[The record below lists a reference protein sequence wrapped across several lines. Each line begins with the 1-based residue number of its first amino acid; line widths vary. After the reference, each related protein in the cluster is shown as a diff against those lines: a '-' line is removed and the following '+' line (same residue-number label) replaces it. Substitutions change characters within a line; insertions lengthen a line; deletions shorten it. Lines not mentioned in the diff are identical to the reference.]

1 MTASCL
7 VCSEPEVEVFL
18 DLGSTALANK
28 FPSAEDLNR
37 PEPRFPLRVGFC
49 RGCGHVQLVERVP
62 PAAMFT
68 DYLYVSSASDTLRAH
83 FDDLA
88 ATLTARHLLGAR
100 SAERGGASPRSEL
113 PGEDGMGRNAEPARS
128 FGALADG
135 GLVVDIGCNDASLLC
150 CFRDRGARTLGVDPA
165 ENLAEFSRETGIE
178 RYRGFFGADT
188 AGEIAD
194 RWGRAALVTATN
206 TFPHIPDLGGFVA
219 GLDAVLA
226 PGGAFVLE
234 AHYLV
239 DLLDQL
245 AFDTVYHEHVSYWA
259 LGPMMRLFEDHG
271 MEIVR
276 AERLP
281 IHHGQL
287 RATVMRRGEGEVDGS
302 VAEVLAAERQLGI
315 DRFDTWRTFAGRV
328 GRLKAEVMDCL
339 GGLKAEGRRLAG
351 YGAPAK
357 GSTLLEFFG
366 VGPGTLDFIAD
377 RSPLKQGRYTPGSH
391 IPIVAPARLLEE
403 PSPDHVLLLAW
414 NFEEEIL
421 AQQAE
426 FRRRGGRFIL
436 PVPIVR
442 IV

>member
-1 MTASCL
+1 MGSCL
-7 VCSEPEVEVFL
+7 VCSEPGVETFL

-28 FPSAEDLNR
+28 FPSAGDLSR

-49 RGCGHVQLVERVP
+49 HGCGHVQLVERVP

-88 ATLTARHLLGAR
+88 ATLTSRHG
-100 SAERGGASPRSEL
+100 
-113 PGEDGMGRNAEPARS
+113 
-128 FGALADG
+128 LADG
-135 GLVVDIGCNDASLLC
+135 GLVIDIGCNDASLLC

-165 ENLAEFSRETGIE
+165 ENLAEYSRDTGIE

-188 AGEIAD
+188 AGEIAE

-206 TFPHIPDLGGFVA
+206 TFPHVPDLSGFVS
-219 GLDAVLA
+219 GLDEVLA
-226 PGGAFVLE
+226 LGGAFVLE

-259 LGPMMRLFEDHG
+259 LGPMVRLFEDHG
-271 MEIVR
+271 LEVVR

-287 RATVMRRGEGEVDGS
+287 RATVMRRGEGEVDRS
-302 VAEVLAAERQLGI
+302 VVEVLAAETQLGI
-315 DRFDTWRTFAGRV
+315 DRFDTWLAFAGRV
-328 GRLKAEVMDCL
+328 GRLKREVMDCL
-339 GGLKAEGRRLAG
+339 NGLKADGNRLAG

-366 VGPGTLDFIAD
+366 VGPELLDFIAD

-391 IPIVAPARLLEE
+391 IPIVAPERLLQE
-403 PSPDHVLLLAW
+403 PSADHVLLLAW
-414 NFEEEIL
+414 NFEDEIL

-436 PVPIVR
+436 PVPEVR

>member
-1 MTASCL
+1 MASCL
-7 VCSEPEVEVFL
+7 VCAQPSVEPFL

-28 FPSAEDLNR
+28 FPSVADLSR

-49 RGCGHVQLVERVP
+49 HGCGHVQLVDRVP
-62 PAAMFT
+62 PEAMFT
-68 DYLYVSSASDTLRAH
+68 DYLYVSSASDTLCAH

-88 ATLTARHLLGAR
+88 ATLTARHG
-100 SAERGGASPRSEL
+100 
-113 PGEDGMGRNAEPARS
+113 
-128 FGALADG
+128 LADG
-135 GLVVDIGCNDASLLC
+135 GLVIDIGCNDASLLS

-165 ENLAEFSRETGIE
+165 ENLAEYSRDTGIE

-206 TFPHIPDLGGFVA
+206 TFPHIPDLAGFVA

-259 LGPMMRLFEDHG
+259 LGPMTRLFEGHG
-271 MEIVR
+271 MEVVR

-287 RATVMRRGEGEVDGS
+287 RATVMRRGEGDVNASVD
-302 VAEVLAAERQLGI
+302 EILAAERQLGI
-315 DRFDTWRTFAGRV
+315 DRLETWSGFAARV
-328 GRLKAEVMDCL
+328 DRLKTEVVNCL
-339 GGLKAEGRRLAG
+339 RGLKADGRRLAG

-366 VGPGTLDFIAD
+366 VGPELLDFIAD

-391 IPIVAPARLLEE
+391 IPIVAPERLIEE

-414 NFEEEIL
+414 NFEDEIL

-426 FRRRGGRFIL
+426 FRRRGGGFIL
-436 PVPIVR
+436 PVPEVR

>member
-1 MTASCL
+1 MTKPSTANCL
-7 VCSEPEVEVFL
+7 VCAQPAVDVFL

-28 FPSAEDLNR
+28 FPSADDLNQ

-49 RGCGHVQLVERVP
+49 RGCGHVQLTEFVP

-83 FDDLA
+83 FADLA
-88 ATLTARHLLGAR
+88 ATLTSRHG
-100 SAERGGASPRSEL
+100 
-113 PGEDGMGRNAEPARS
+113 
-128 FGALADG
+128 LADG
-135 GLVVDIGCNDASLLC
+135 RLVIDIGCNDASLLC
-150 CFRDRGARTLGVDPA
+150 CFRDRGASTLGVDPA

-178 RYRGFFGADT
+178 RYQGFFGADS
-188 AGEIAD
+188 AAEIAA
-194 RWGRAALVTATN
+194 RWGRAKLITATN
-206 TFPHIPDLGGFVA
+206 TFPHIPDLSGFVA
-219 GLDAVLA
+219 GLDTALA

-259 LGPMMRLFEDHG
+259 LGPMIRLFEDHG
-271 MEIVR
+271 MEVVR

-287 RATVMRRGEGEVDGS
+287 RVTVRRRGEGEVDAS
-302 VAEVLAAERQLGI
+302 VAEVLAAERELGI
-315 DRFDTWRTFAGRV
+315 DRFETWSAFAGRV
-328 GRLKAEVMDCL
+328 DRLKTEVVDCL
-339 GGLKAEGRRLAG
+339 RGLKADGRRLAG

-366 VGPGTLDFIAD
+366 VGPDLLDFIAD

-391 IPIVAPARLLEE
+391 IPIVAPEALLED
-403 PSPDHVLLLAW
+403 PAPDHVLLLAW
-414 NFEEEIL
+414 NFEDEIL

-426 FRRRGGRFIL
+426 FRRRGGKFIL
-436 PVPIVR
+436 PVPEVR

>member
-1 MTASCL
+1 MADSAANCL
-7 VCSEPEVEVFL
+7 VCDQPTVEEFL

-28 FPSAEDLNR
+28 FPSAEELGQ

-49 RGCGHVQLVERVP
+49 HGCGHVQLTEHVP

-68 DYLYVSSASDTLRAH
+68 DYLYISSASDTLRAH

-88 ATLTARHLLGAR
+88 ATLASRHG
-100 SAERGGASPRSEL
+100 
-113 PGEDGMGRNAEPARS
+113 
-128 FGALADG
+128 LADG
-135 GLVVDIGCNDASLLC
+135 SLVIDIGCNDASLLC
-150 CFRDRGARTLGVDPA
+150 CFRDRGAATLGVDPA
-165 ENLAEFSRETGIE
+165 ENLAEFSRGTGIE
-178 RYRGFFGADT
+178 RYQGFFGAES
-188 AGEIAD
+188 AAEIAA
-194 RWGRAALVTATN
+194 RWGRAALITATN
-206 TFPHIPDLGGFVA
+206 TFPHIPDLAGFVA
-219 GLDAVLA
+219 GLDTALA

-259 LGPMMRLFEDHG
+259 LGPMIRLFEGHG
-271 MEIVR
+271 MEVVR

-287 RATVMRRGEGEVDGS
+287 RVTVRHRGEGEIHDS
-302 VAEVLAAERQLGI
+302 VAEVLAAERELGI
-315 DRFDTWRTFAGRV
+315 DRFETWSAFAGGV
-328 GRLKAEVMDCL
+328 DRLKTEVVDCL
-339 GGLKAEGRRLAG
+339 RGLKADGRRLAG

-366 VGPGTLDFIAD
+366 VGPDLLDFIVD

-391 IPIVAPARLLEE
+391 IPIVAPDALLAD

-414 NFEEEIL
+414 NFEDEIL
-421 AQQAE
+421 KQQAE
-426 FRRRGGRFIL
+426 FRRRGGKFIL
-436 PVPIVR
+436 PVPEVR

>member
-1 MTASCL
+1 VTASCL

-28 FPSAEDLNR
+28 FPSAEDLSS

-49 RGCGHVQLVERVP
+49 HACGHVQLVERVP

-88 ATLTARHLLGAR
+88 ATLTARHGLV
-100 SAERGGASPRSEL
+100 
-113 PGEDGMGRNAEPARS
+113 
-128 FGALADG
+128 DG
-135 GLVVDIGCNDASLLC
+135 GLVIDIGCNDASLLC

-165 ENLAEFSRETGIE
+165 ENLAEFSSDTGIE

-194 RWGRAALVTATN
+194 RRGRAALITATN
-206 TFPHIPDLGGFVA
+206 TFPHIPDLSGFVS
-219 GLDAVLA
+219 GLDEVLA
-226 PGGAFVLE
+226 PGGAFVVE

-259 LGPMMRLFEDHG
+259 LGPMTRLFENHG
-271 MEIVR
+271 MEVVR

-287 RATVMRRGEGEVDGS
+287 RATVMRRGEGEVERS
-302 VAEVLAAERQLGI
+302 VDEVLAAEKQLGI
-315 DRFDTWRTFAGRV
+315 DRFDTWRAFAERV
-328 GRLKAEVMDCL
+328 GRLKTEVVDCL
-339 GGLKAEGRRLAG
+339 NGLKAEGRRLAG

-366 VGPGTLDFIAD
+366 VGPATLDFIAD

-391 IPIVAPARLLEE
+391 IPIVAPERLLEE
-403 PSPDHVLLLAW
+403 PSADHVLLLAW

-436 PVPIVR
+436 PVPEVR

>member
-1 MTASCL
+1 MASCL
-7 VCSEPEVEVFL
+7 VCARSQVDEFL

-28 FPSAEDLNR
+28 FPTADDLNQ

-49 RGCGHVQLVERVP
+49 RGCGHVQLTELVP

-88 ATLTARHLLGAR
+88 ATLASRHG
-100 SAERGGASPRSEL
+100 
-113 PGEDGMGRNAEPARS
+113 
-128 FGALADG
+128 LADG
-135 GLVVDIGCNDASLLC
+135 GLVIDIGCNDASLLC
-150 CFRDRGARTLGVDPA
+150 CFRDRGAATLGVDPA
-165 ENLAEFSRETGIE
+165 ENLAEFSRGTGIE
-178 RYRGFFGADT
+178 RYQGFFGADS
-188 AGEIAD
+188 AAEIAAQ
-194 RWGRAALVTATN
+194 WGRAALITATN
-206 TFPHIPDLGGFVA
+206 TFPHIPDLSGFVA
-219 GLDAVLA
+219 GLDTALA

-239 DLLDQL
+239 DLLAQL

-259 LGPMMRLFEDHG
+259 LGPMIRLFENHG
-271 MEIVR
+271 MEVVR

-287 RATVMRRGEGEVDGS
+287 RATVMRRGEGDVDDS
-302 VAEVLAAERQLGI
+302 VAEVLAAERELGI
-315 DRFDTWRTFAGRV
+315 DRFETWSAFAARV
-328 GRLKAEVMDCL
+328 DRLKTDVVDCL
-339 GGLKAEGRRLAG
+339 RGLKAEGRRLAG

-366 VGPGTLDFIAD
+366 VGPDLLDFIAD
-377 RSPLKQGRYTPGSH
+377 RSALKQGRYTPGSH
-391 IPIVAPARLLEE
+391 IPIVAPEALLEE
-403 PSPDHVLLLAW
+403 PAPDHVLLLAW
-414 NFEEEIL
+414 NFEDEIL

-426 FRRRGGRFIL
+426 FRRRGGKFVL
-436 PVPIVR
+436 PVPEVR

>member
-1 MTASCL
+1 MTSPSAATCL
-7 VCSEPEVEVFL
+7 VCAGSQVDEFL

-28 FPSAEDLNR
+28 FPTADDLNQ

-49 RGCGHVQLVERVP
+49 RGCGHVQLTKLVP

-83 FDDLA
+83 FADLA
-88 ATLTARHLLGAR
+88 ATLTSRHG
-100 SAERGGASPRSEL
+100 
-113 PGEDGMGRNAEPARS
+113 
-128 FGALADG
+128 LADG
-135 GLVVDIGCNDASLLC
+135 GLVIDIGCNDASLLC
-150 CFRDRGARTLGVDPA
+150 CFRDRGASTLGVDPA

-178 RYRGFFGADT
+178 RYQGFFGADS
-188 AGEIAD
+188 AAEIAA
-194 RWGRAALVTATN
+194 RWGRAALITATN
-206 TFPHIPDLGGFVA
+206 TFPHIPDLAGFVA
-219 GLDAVLA
+219 GLDTALA

-271 MEIVR
+271 MEVVR

-287 RATVMRRGEGEVDGS
+287 RVTVRRRGEGEVHGS
-302 VAEVLAAERQLGI
+302 VAEVLAAERELGM
-315 DRFDTWRTFAGRV
+315 DRFETWSAFAARV
-328 GRLKAEVMDCL
+328 DRLKTEVVDCL
-339 GGLKAEGRRLAG
+339 RGLKADGRRLAG

-366 VGPGTLDFIAD
+366 VGPDLLDFIAD

-391 IPIVAPARLLEE
+391 IPIVAPEALLED
-403 PSPDHVLLLAW
+403 PAPDHVLLLAW
-414 NFEEEIL
+414 NFEDEIL

-426 FRRRGGRFIL
+426 FRRRGGKFIL
-436 PVPIVR
+436 PVPEVR

>member
-1 MTASCL
+1 MPVPSPVPCATAQRTTAVDTPSCL
-7 VCSEPEVEVFL
+7 VCAGSQVDEFL

-28 FPSAEDLNR
+28 FPTADDLNQ

-49 RGCGHVQLVERVP
+49 RGCGHVQLTELVP

-83 FDDLA
+83 FADLA
-88 ATLTARHLLGAR
+88 ATLTSRHG
-100 SAERGGASPRSEL
+100 
-113 PGEDGMGRNAEPARS
+113 
-128 FGALADG
+128 LADG
-135 GLVVDIGCNDASLLC
+135 GLVIDIGCNDASLLC
-150 CFRDRGARTLGVDPA
+150 CFRDRGASTLGVDPA

-178 RYRGFFGADT
+178 RYQGFFGADS
-188 AGEIAD
+188 AAEIAA
-194 RWGRAALVTATN
+194 RWGRAALITATN
-206 TFPHIPDLGGFVA
+206 TFPHIPDLAGFVA
-219 GLDAVLA
+219 GLDTALA

-271 MEIVR
+271 MEVVR

-287 RATVMRRGEGEVDGS
+287 RVTVRRRGEGEVHGS
-302 VAEVLAAERQLGI
+302 VAEVLAAERELGM
-315 DRFDTWRTFAGRV
+315 DRFETWSAFAARV
-328 GRLKAEVMDCL
+328 DRLKTEVVDCL
-339 GGLKAEGRRLAG
+339 RGLKADGRRLAG

-366 VGPGTLDFIAD
+366 VGPDLLDFIAD

-391 IPIVAPARLLEE
+391 IPIVAPEALLED
-403 PSPDHVLLLAW
+403 PAPDHVLLLAW
-414 NFEEEIL
+414 NFEDEIL

-426 FRRRGGRFIL
+426 FRRRGGKFIL
-436 PVPIVR
+436 PVPEVR

>member
-1 MTASCL
+1 MGDCI
-7 VCSEPEVEVFL
+7 VCAGPDVESFL

-28 FPSAEDLNR
+28 FPSAEDLIR
-37 PEPRFPLRVGFC
+37 PEPRFPLCVGFC
-49 RGCGHVQLVERVP
+49 HGCGHVQLVERVP
-62 PAAMFT
+62 PEAMFT
-68 DYLYVSSASDTLRAH
+68 DYLYVSSASDTLRGH

-88 ATLTARHLLGAR
+88 GTLTARHG
-100 SAERGGASPRSEL
+100 
-113 PGEDGMGRNAEPARS
+113 
-128 FGALADG
+128 LADG

-165 ENLAEFSRETGIE
+165 ENLAEFSRDTGIE

-206 TFPHIPDLGGFVA
+206 TFPHIPDLSGFVA

-271 MEIVR
+271 MEVVR

-287 RATVMRRGEGEVDGS
+287 RATVMRRGEGEVDRS
-302 VAEVLAAERQLGI
+302 VDEVLAAERQLGI
-315 DRFDTWRTFAGRV
+315 DCVDTWRAFAGRV

-339 GGLKAEGRRLAG
+339 NGLKADGGRLAG

-366 VGPGTLDFIAD
+366 VGPDLLDFIAD

-391 IPIVAPARLLEE
+391 IPIVAPERLLEE
-403 PSPDHVLLLAW
+403 PSLDHVLLLAW

-436 PVPIVR
+436 PVPEVR
-442 IV
+442 VV

>member
-1 MTASCL
+1 MGSCL
-7 VCSEPEVEVFL
+7 VCSGPDVETFL
-18 DLGSTALANK
+18 DLGSTALANR
-28 FPSAEDLNR
+28 FPSAEDLSR

-49 RGCGHVQLVERVP
+49 HGCGHVQLVERVP
-62 PAAMFT
+62 PEAMFT

-88 ATLTARHLLGAR
+88 ATLTARHG
-100 SAERGGASPRSEL
+100 
-113 PGEDGMGRNAEPARS
+113 
-128 FGALADG
+128 LADG
-135 GLVVDIGCNDASLLC
+135 GLVIDIGCNDASLLC

-165 ENLAEFSRETGIE
+165 ENLAEYSRDTGIE

-188 AGEIAD
+188 AGEIAE
-194 RWGRAALVTATN
+194 RRGRAALVTATN
-206 TFPHIPDLGGFVA
+206 TFPHIPDLSGFVS

-234 AHYLV
+234 VHYLV

-259 LGPMMRLFEDHG
+259 LGPMMRLFADHG
-271 MEIVR
+271 MEVVR

-287 RATVMRRGEGEVDGS
+287 RATVMRRGEGQVDRS
-302 VAEVLAAERQLGI
+302 VDEVLAAERKLGI
-315 DRFDTWRTFAGRV
+315 DRVDTWRAFAGRV
-328 GRLKAEVMDCL
+328 DRLKAEVMACL
-339 GGLKAEGRRLAG
+339 NGLKADGSRLAG

-366 VGPGTLDFIAD
+366 VGPDLLDFIAD

-391 IPIVAPARLLEE
+391 VLIVAPERLLED

-421 AQQAE
+421 GQQAE

-436 PVPIVR
+436 PVPEVR

>member
-1 MTASCL
+1 MASCL
-7 VCSEPEVEVFL
+7 LCAACEVETFL

-28 FPSAEDLNR
+28 FPSAEGLSR

-49 RGCGHVQLVERVP
+49 HACGHVQLVERVP

-88 ATLTARHLLGAR
+88 ATLTARH
-100 SAERGGASPRSEL
+100 
-113 PGEDGMGRNAEPARS
+113 D
-128 FGALADG
+128 LADG
-135 GLVVDIGCNDASLLC
+135 GLVIDIGCNDASLLC

-188 AGEIAD
+188 AGEIAE
-194 RWGRAALVTATN
+194 RWGPAALITATN
-206 TFPHIPDLGGFVA
+206 TFPHIPDLRGFVA

-276 AERLP
+276 AEGLP

-315 DRFDTWRTFAGRV
+315 DRFDTWRAFAGRV

-339 GGLKAEGRRLAG
+339 SGLKADGRRLAG

-366 VGPGTLDFIAD
+366 VGPDLLEFVAD

-391 IPIVAPARLLEE
+391 IPIVAPERLLEE

-436 PVPIVR
+436 PVPEVR

>member
-1 MTASCL
+1 MPVPSPVPCATAQRTTAVDTPSCL
-7 VCSEPEVEVFL
+7 VCAGSQVDEFL

-28 FPSAEDLNR
+28 FPTADDLNQ

-49 RGCGHVQLVERVP
+49 RGCGHVQLTELVP

-83 FDDLA
+83 FADLA
-88 ATLTARHLLGAR
+88 ATLTSRHG
-100 SAERGGASPRSEL
+100 
-113 PGEDGMGRNAEPARS
+113 
-128 FGALADG
+128 LADG
-135 GLVVDIGCNDASLLC
+135 GLVIDIGCNDASLLC
-150 CFRDRGARTLGVDPA
+150 CFRDRGASTLGVDPA

-178 RYRGFFGADT
+178 RYQGFFGADS
-188 AGEIAD
+188 AAEIVA
-194 RWGRAALVTATN
+194 RWGRAALITATN
-206 TFPHIPDLGGFVA
+206 TFPHIPDLAGFVA
-219 GLDAVLA
+219 GLDSALA
-226 PGGAFVLE
+226 PGGALVLE

-271 MEIVR
+271 MEVVR

-287 RATVMRRGEGEVDGS
+287 RVTLRRRGEGGVDDS
-302 VAEVLAAERQLGI
+302 VAEVLAAERELGI
-315 DRFDTWRTFAGRV
+315 DRFETWSAFAARV
-328 GRLKAEVMDCL
+328 DRLKTEVVDCL
-339 GGLKAEGRRLAG
+339 RGLKAAGRRLAG

-366 VGPGTLDFIAD
+366 VGPDLLDFIAD

-391 IPIVAPARLLEE
+391 IPIVAPEALLED
-403 PSPDHVLLLAW
+403 PAPDHVLLLAW
-414 NFEEEIL
+414 NFEDEIL

-426 FRRRGGRFIL
+426 FRRRGGKFIL
-436 PVPIVR
+436 PVPEVR

>member
-1 MTASCL
+1 MTADCL
-7 VCSEPEVEVFL
+7 VCAAREVETFL
-18 DLGSTALANK
+18 DLGATALANK
-28 FPSAEDLNR
+28 FPNAEDLSR

-49 RGCGHVQLVERVP
+49 HGCGHVQLVDRVP
-62 PAAMFT
+62 PEAMFT

-83 FDDLA
+83 FADLA
-88 ATLTARHLLGAR
+88 ATLTVRHG
-100 SAERGGASPRSEL
+100 
-113 PGEDGMGRNAEPARS
+113 
-128 FGALADG
+128 LADG
-135 GLVVDIGCNDASLLC
+135 GLVIDIGCNDASLLC
-150 CFRDRGARTLGVDPA
+150 CFRDRGGRTLGVDPA
-165 ENLAEFSRETGIE
+165 ENLAEFSRDTGIE
-178 RYRGFFGADT
+178 RYQGFFGVDT

-194 RWGRAALVTATN
+194 RWGRAALITATN
-206 TFPHIPDLGGFVA
+206 TFPHIPDLSGFVA
-219 GLDAVLA
+219 GLDTALA
-226 PGGAFVLE
+226 SGGAFVLE

-271 MEIVR
+271 MEVVR

-287 RATVMRRGEGEVDGS
+287 RATVMRRGEGEVDAS
-302 VAEVLAAERQLGI
+302 VAEVLAAERALGI
-315 DRFDTWRTFAGRV
+315 DRFATWRAFAERV
-328 GRLKAEVMDCL
+328 DTLKTEVMDCL
-339 GGLKAEGRRLAG
+339 EGLKADGRRLAG

-366 VGPGTLDFIAD
+366 VGPDLLDFIAD

-391 IPIVAPARLLEE
+391 IPILAPERLLDE
-403 PSPDHVLLLAW
+403 PAPDHVLLLAW

-436 PVPIVR
+436 PVPEVR

>member
-1 MTASCL
+1 MASCL
-7 VCSEPEVEVFL
+7 VCAEPSVETFL

-28 FPSAEDLNR
+28 FPAGEDLGR

-49 RGCGHVQLVERVP
+49 HGCGHVQLVERVP
-62 PAAMFT
+62 PEAMFT

-88 ATLTARHLLGAR
+88 ETLTSRHGLT
-100 SAERGGASPRSEL
+100 
-113 PGEDGMGRNAEPARS
+113 
-128 FGALADG
+128 DG
-135 GLVVDIGCNDASLLC
+135 GLVIDIGCNDASLLR
-150 CFRDRGARTLGVDPA
+150 CFRERGATTLGVDPA
-165 ENLAEFSRETGIE
+165 ENLAEFSRDTGIE

-194 RWGRAALVTATN
+194 RRGPAALVTATN
-206 TFPHIPDLGGFVA
+206 TFPHIPDLPGFVS
-219 GLDAVLA
+219 GLDAILA

-271 MEIVR
+271 MEVVR

-287 RATVMRRGEGEVDGS
+287 RATVMRRGEGEVDRS
-302 VAEVLAAERQLGI
+302 VDEVLAAERQLGI
-315 DRFDTWRTFAGRV
+315 DRFETWSGFAARV
-328 GRLKAEVMDCL
+328 DRLKTEVVNCL
-339 GGLKAEGRRLAG
+339 RGLKADGRRLAG

-357 GSTLLEFFG
+357 GSTLLEYFG
-366 VGPGTLDFIAD
+366 VGPDLLDFIAD

-391 IPIVAPARLLEE
+391 IPIVAPERLLEE

-414 NFEEEIL
+414 NFEDEIL

-436 PVPIVR
+436 PVPEIR

>member
-1 MTASCL
+1 MTAACL
-7 VCSEPEVEVFL
+7 VCAAASVETFL

-28 FPSAEDLNR
+28 FPSAEDLSR

-88 ATLTARHLLGAR
+88 ATLTARHG
-100 SAERGGASPRSEL
+100 
-113 PGEDGMGRNAEPARS
+113 
-128 FGALADG
+128 LADG
-135 GLVVDIGCNDASLLC
+135 GLVVDIGCNDASLLR
-150 CFRDRGARTLGVDPA
+150 CFRERGARTLGVDPA
-165 ENLAEFSRETGIE
+165 ENLAELGCDTGIA

-194 RWGRAALVTATN
+194 RRGLARLVTATN
-206 TFPHIPDLGGFVA
+206 TFPHIPDLSGFVA

-239 DLLDQL
+239 DLLDRL

-259 LGPMMRLFEDHG
+259 LGPMTRLFRDHG
-271 MEIVR
+271 MEVVR

-287 RATVMRRGEGEVDGS
+287 RATVMRRGEGEVDRS
-302 VAEVLAAERQLGI
+302 VDEILAVERRLGI
-315 DRFDTWRTFAGRV
+315 DRLDAWNAFAGRV

-339 GGLKAEGRRLAG
+339 HGLKAAGGRLAG

-366 VGPGTLDFIAD
+366 VGPELLDFIAD

-391 IPIVAPARLLEE
+391 IPIVAPERLLEV
-403 PSPDHVLLLAW
+403 PFPDHVLLLAW

-426 FRRRGGRFIL
+426 FRRGGGRFIL
-436 PVPIVR
+436 PAPNVR